1 MHPLA
6 ALYPNLGARLESMS
20 RALGAAPTIGVH
32 ETWVR
37 DMPARLLEHRPTSV
51 AAPDPLWTGGFRLRH
66 NRYVRRG
73 AFPAYHAS
81 DGVTTASAEVFGIA
95 PAPAPV
101 LGVPN
106 EDRLQLR
113 VAVDVPRILDLTDTD
128 IQRRLG
134 LAEAEIVELPDWTV
148 TDALGRP
155 LAYELPQAIGE
166 LAFLRGL
173 GGLKYPAARAT
184 SGVNVV
190 VFTGNLA
197 KLGGTIS
204 VSNPFT
210 GKEHRLP

>member
-6 ALYPNLGARLESMS
+6 AFYPNLGAGLASMG
-20 RALGAAPTIGVH
+20 RALDAAPTIDVH
-32 ETWVR
+32 ETWLR
-37 DMPARLLEHRPTSV
+37 DMPARVLEHRPAAAV
-51 AAPDPLWTGGFRLRH
+51 APEPLWTGGVRLRH
-66 NRYVRRG
+66 NRYVRMG
-73 AFPAYHAS
+73 AFPAYHVS

-101 LGVPN
+101 LGIPK
-106 EDRLQLR
+106 EDRLQLL
-113 VAVDVPRILDLTDTD
+113 VAVDVSRILDLTDAD
-128 IQRRLG
+128 IRRRLG
-134 LAEAEIVELPDWTV
+134 VAEAEIVELPDWTV

-184 SGVNVV
+184 SGANVV
-190 VFTGNLA
+190 VFTDNLA

-210 GKEHRLP
+210 GKKHRLP